1 MRPLALLLALSLAPQ
16 TSATSTP
23 ATACTPG
30 HDHLDAT
37 TGRYSSDCDETSFCA
52 PNANANGTVTGAGV
66 GTGTCQPRQ
75 CRRDEFPFGFANTT
89 VPIPPLCPRGA
100 FCPDEGSGCRP
111 LAAVGTPCEAGR
123 DEQCAPPEDWAE
135 LAGRMNANGSL
146 CLKSVCT
153 YVGRASWCGVGSG
166 KGMLT

>member
-1 MRPLALLLALSLAPQ
+1 MADAAPPPAPIV
-16 TSATSTP
+16 SASSHITLG
-23 ATACTPG
+23 TACTTEN
-30 HDHLDAT
+30 DRLDTAT
-37 TGRYSSDCDETSFCA
+37 GKFSSDCDDASFCSGIG
-52 PNANANGTVTGAGV
+52 GTN
-66 GTGTCQPRQ
+66 GTCQPRE
-75 CRRDEFPFGFANTT
+75 CSRDEFPFGFTNVTM
-89 VPIPPLCPRGA
+89 PIPPLCARGA

-123 DEQCAPPEDWAE
+123 DEQCAPPTDWAE
-135 LAGRMNANGSL
+135 LAGWLNANGSL